1 MASCRGAGC
10 KGNVSPRTLI
20 RNPLATEETRERLQQ
35 FFEECGLV
43 SALDELTFWEMCTI
57 VIAKSDNFSN
67 GWLSRLR
74 GAGYRRRDLMKDV
87 NKLVHFAQ
95 DHSLNFDTG
104 QLNDLEQAANA
115 ARLPETVK
123 VVEAS
128 RRHVEVLLEPKLE
141 SFRKEMRR
149 QHNMT

>member
-1 MASCRGAGC
+1 MASCRGVVC

-20 RNPLATEETRERLQQ
+20 RNPLATEDTRERLRQ
-35 FFEECGLV
+35 FFEDCSLD
-43 SALDELTFWEMCTI
+43 SALDELAFWEMCTD
-57 VIAKSDNFSN
+57 VVAKSDNFSN

-74 GAGYRRRDLMKDV
+74 GAGYRRRDLMRDV
-87 NKLVHFAQ
+87 KELVRFAQ
-95 DHSLNFDTG
+95 DHALNFDTG
-104 QLNDLEQAANA
+104 QLDDLEQAANS

-123 VVEAS
+123 VVESS

-141 SFRKEMRR
+141 AFRKEMRR